1 MAMDKRMEQLFKQIV
16 KIYLTTAEPVGSLFL
31 ADKFGDVSSATIR
44 NEMMALEQDGYIYQP
59 HTSAGRVPTEKGYK
73 FFVENFVDADKRDKI
88 TDKKMAAAVKD
99 FKGDEKIKAAGR
111 VAADLSQEAIIV
123 AFNPNQLYFTGLSY
137 LFAKPEFSEQV
148 TITSVSQILDHC
160 EEMMPRVLELIG
172 NGKKVIIGSDNPF
185 GKMCSF
191 IAAPIRDNG
200 LFGILG
206 PMRMDYEKNLG
217 LVNFVKE
224 L

>member
-1 MAMDKRMEQLFKQIV
+1 MDKRREQLFKQIV
-16 KIYLTTAEPVGSLFL
+16 KIYLATAEPVGSLFL

-59 HTSAGRVPTEKGYK
+59 HISAGRVPTEKGYK
-73 FFVENFVDADKRDKI
+73 FFVENFVDVEKRDEKV
-88 TDKKMAAAVKD
+88 DKKMAAAVKD
-99 FKGDEKIKAAGR
+99 FKDDEKIKAVGR
-111 VAADLSQEAIIV
+111 TAAEISQEAVIV
-123 AFNPNQLYFTGLSY
+123 AFSPNQLYFTGLSN

-148 TITSVSQILDHC
+148 TVTSVSQILDHC
-160 EEMMPRVLELIG
+160 EEMMPSVLELIG
-172 NGKKVIIGSDNPF
+172 GGKKVLIGTDNPF

-191 IAAPIRDNG
+191 IAAPIRGNG

-217 LVNFVKE
+217 LVNYIKT